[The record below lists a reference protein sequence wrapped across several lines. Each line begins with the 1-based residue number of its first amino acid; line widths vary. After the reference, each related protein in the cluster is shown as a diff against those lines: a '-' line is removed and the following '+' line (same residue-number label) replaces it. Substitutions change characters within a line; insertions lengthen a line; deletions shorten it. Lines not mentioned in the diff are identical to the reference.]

1 MDELKCV
8 LLSERSQSG
17 KVASILYDSNHVT
30 LQKRQI
36 YGDGERPVV
45 EDGCM
50 GEAQGPFR

>member
-8 LLSERSQSG
+8 LLSERSQSE

-45 EDGCM
+45 EEGCM